1 MIRIRAVLLTLTF
14 ALAGAVGAIA
24 DDAPQKPGAEKT
36 AKTESTRK
44 PAIADAVR
52 VSTDAALAS
61 AAKQEANKGT
71 SDKSAKGDPDD
82 AVLEF
87 HPAAPGAT
95 ADSNAVVVNDSKE
108 SVLKNLHGEV
118 YGAGG
123 ARGNQETGKVG
134 TSSKGGKSSIYVE
147 TDRSHATPSH

>member
-1 MIRIRAVLLTLTF
+1 MIRIHAVLLTLTF
-14 ALAGAVGAIA
+14 VLAGAAGVIA
-24 DDAPQKPGAEKT
+24 DDAPQKLGAEKT
-36 AKTESTRK
+36 AKKESTRK
-44 PAIADAVR
+44 PAITDAVR

-61 AAKQEANKGT
+61 AAKQEADKGT
-71 SDKSAKGDPDD
+71 ADQSAKGDPDG

-87 HPAAPGAT
+87 HPAAPGAA
-95 ADSNAVVVNDSKE
+95 ADGSAVVANDPQKSA
-108 SVLKNLHGEV
+108 LKNLHGEV

-134 TSSKGGKSSIYVE
+134 ASSKDGKSSIYVE

>member
-1 MIRIRAVLLTLTF
+1 MIRIHAVLLTLTF
-14 ALAGAVGAIA
+14 ALAGAIGAIA
-24 DDAPQKPGAEKT
+24 DDTPPQPGTEKT

-44 PAIADAVR
+44 PAIVDAVR

-61 AAKQEANKGT
+61 AAKQEAHKGI

-82 AVLEF
+82 VVLEF
-87 HPAAPGAT
+87 HPAAAGAT
-95 ADSNAVVVNDSKE
+95 ADSNAVVVNDSKK
-108 SVLKNLHGEV
+108 SALKNLHGEV